1 MSETQGG
8 GGSGSALGHIAYVQ
22 SMLTKL
28 PNDHDLLKSLHMLM
42 YKTPGTKLNRKKT
55 IRAFNGFPAGT
66 DLNGVTDRISGNRK
80 WTVTV
85 LKDAATLF
93 GLEKGGDRETLIGR
107 LVKYLNKPV
116 TLKEVG
122 STAGASSKKKSRE
135 NPAAMAKKGSD
146 GVKRTLSSY
155 MLYAKDVRAEV
166 VAEFPALKV
175 TEIGSKIGEKWR
187 GLSEEEKAK
196 YTAKAAKLKAD
207 ANK

>member
-1 MSETQGG
+1 
-8 GGSGSALGHIAYVQ
+8 
-22 SMLTKL
+22 
-28 PNDHDLLKSLHMLM
+28 MLM

-122 STAGASSKKKSRE
+122 STAGASSKKKSRG
-135 NPAAMAKKGSD
+135 NPAAKAKKGSD

-155 MLYAKDVRAEV
+155 MVRKLRGEREKGRMFGGSGEGERAK
-166 VAEFPALKV
+166 VAL
-175 TEIGSKIGEKWR
+175 TIHM
-187 GLSEEEKAK
+187 
-196 YTAKAAKLKAD
+196 
-207 ANK
+207 

>member
-1 MSETQGG
+1 MSEKLGG
-8 GGSGSALGHIAYVQ
+8 GGSGTALGLIAYVQ

-55 IRAFNGFPAGT
+55 IRVFNGFPAGT
-66 DLNGVTDRISGNRK
+66 DLNGITDRISGNKK
-80 WTVTV
+80 WTVTM

-107 LVKYLNKPV
+107 LVNYLNKPV

-122 STAGASSKKKSRE
+122 AAAGASSKKKSSGS
-135 NPAAMAKKGSD
+135 AAAKAKKGGD

-155 MLYAKDVRAEV
+155 MVRKLRGGREGGRI
-166 VAEFPALKV
+166 FG
-175 TEIGSKIGEKWR
+175 GSRRGEKSR
-187 GLSEEEKAK
+187 GGAHDPDINTRIMSH
-196 YTAKAAKLKAD
+196 
-207 ANK
+207 

>member
-1 MSETQGG
+1 MSEKLGG

-42 YKTPGTKLNRKKT
+42 YKTPGTKINRKKT

-66 DLNGVTDRISGNRK
+66 DLNGITERISGNKK

-107 LVKYLNKPV
+107 LLNYLNKPL
-116 TLKEVG
+116 TLKAVG
-122 STAGASSKKKSRE
+122 AAAGAGGSKKKSGGS
-135 NPAAMAKKGSD
+135 AAAKAKKGGD

-155 MLYAKDVRAEV
+155 MVRKGGRREGGREGGRWGCLA
-166 VAEFPALKV
+166 
-175 TEIGSKIGEKWR
+175 GE
-187 GLSEEEKAK
+187 E
-196 YTAKAAKLKAD
+196 
-207 ANK
+207 